1 MRGVHADI
9 GFRGAHNPR
18 VRDDLRGRMGVVLPM
33 DRKAAERPL
42 GQARSQARCVVHTVP
57 RDSDEGPMSKL
68 RAMLNVFKR
77 VDALEARMDGMA
89 EWLEGRK

>member
-1 MRGVHADI
+1 MRGVHAE
-9 GFRGAHNPR
+9 FRPWGTDNPR

-33 DRKAAERPL
+33 DRKAAERSL
-42 GQARSQARCVVHTVP
+42 GQARSQARCVVHTVS
-57 RDSDEGPMSKL
+57 RDSDAGPLDRL